1 MKLSFGDPERSDRSI
16 EKVIE
21 DLKGREK
28 HFKRLIEKRVAR
40 QHADDV
46 WQESLLRILARL
58 QAGEMIANADAY
70 MATVCKNT
78 TTDALRQMSRQ
89 AQALAGEEIEA
100 SDQMHFVVNFD
111 HGLGFEKIQKV
122 LRAELTPHQHK
133 IYILKHYYGLDSRR
147 IAELV
152 GAAGPGAVRQSI
164 RAANRKLRTP
174 AVMRQLGVS
183 ES

>member
-1 MKLSFGDPERSDRSI
+1 MKLSFGGPGGSDRSI
-16 EKVIE
+16 DTVIE

-28 HFKRLIEKRVAR
+28 HFKRLIEKNIAR

-46 WQESLLRILARL
+46 WQESLLRIYSRLAD
-58 QAGEMIANADAY
+58 GEVIQNVDAY
-70 MATVCKNT
+70 MATICKNT
-78 TTDALRQMSRQ
+78 TTDTLRRLGRQ

-100 SDQMHFVVNFD
+100 NEQMRSVVDFD
-111 HGLGFEKIQKV
+111 HGIGFEKIQKV

-133 IYILKHYYGLDSRR
+133 VYILKHYYGLDSRQ
-147 IAELV
+147 IADLV

-183 ES
+183 DL